1 MINLKGSVF
10 KNIVREIWDTKARF
24 LSILAI
30 IGLGVGF
37 FVGVKAAGPS
47 MINTLVNYASE
58 QNMMDVRLVS
68 SVGFDDDDV
77 AEIEKTQGVAQLQT
91 GYFADAVMSD
101 GSKKS
106 VVRIHSLGED
116 DKINVPVLEEGRLPQ
131 NSGEIVVENA
141 SYATPIEIGSK
152 ITLENTV
159 VSRTTGEK
167 EEIPLKCSEFTV
179 VGKVKSPLYISFQ
192 KGNTTVGNGTI
203 SYYMMILPQDFTSER
218 YTELYLVSDYSAS
231 GGYPYSDEYNSEID
245 SLTQRLETVCD
256 ERLDVFD
263 KNEIEPKRQEVAD
276 GIEELKDAMAKTDG
290 ELESVYKQIQQL
302 QTQYEKQVLPS
313 GNKALIAGTKAQID
327 IAMQQYQSGK
337 AAADAKFMQ
346 EKQNIADAQKQ
357 LEQFDDIKSFVTTRD
372 DSPGYAEYQDN
383 AGRVDAVATV
393 FPVFFLLV
401 AVLVCVTTMTRM
413 VEERRTEIGT
423 FKALGYA
430 NGTIIS
436 KYVIYSTVAGVVGC
450 AAGCVLGCV
459 SLPNII
465 FYAYAMVYHIKNM
478 DSVIPWGFILGGFA
492 VSVLCTAMVS
502 WFTCRSELKR
512 TPASLMRPKTPKA
525 GKRNLLERIGFIWSR
540 MKFTSKV
547 TTRNLFRYKARFFM
561 TVLGVAGCTAL
572 IVAAFGLMDAVG
584 GIVDKQFGEICRYNL
599 SIVFSESKTGD
610 DADKFIEELTTQYS
624 VKNSMPVYQNQV
636 TVFDNRSDATYG
648 DTYLVVPSEP
658 DRLRAT
664 IDLHSRKTGEDIELV
679 DGGCV
684 MSEKLADNMGL
695 KIGDEFEIK
704 DIDDK
709 VVKLKLSSICE
720 NYLYSYIYITPEYYN
735 ECFGED
741 VSYNMID
748 TSFDYGDEDERN
760 ALAQELLKNDEIV
773 AANYTDTGIE
783 NFRKMLTT
791 LNSVV
796 CVLIVCA
803 AALAFVVLYN
813 LTNINIA
820 ERAREIATIKVL
832 GFYNR
837 EVSGY
842 IYRENVVL
850 TVIGALAGLV
860 LGVFLTS
867 FIVHTVEVDIVM
879 FGRDIMPQS
888 FLYALGL
895 TFLFAIIVNFF
906 MYFKMKKI
914 DMVES
919 LKSIE

>member
-91 GYFADAVMSD
+91 GYFTDAVMSD

-141 SYATPIEIGSK
+141 SYANPIEIGSK

-256 ERLDVFD
+256 ERIEVFD

-276 GIEELKDAMAKTDG
+276 GIEELKDAMAKTDS

-465 FYAYAMVYHIKNM
+465 FYAYAMLYHIKNM

-540 MKFTSKV
+540 MKFT
-547 TTRNLFRYKARFFM
+547 
-561 TVLGVAGCTAL
+561 
-572 IVAAFGLMDAVG
+572 
-584 GIVDKQFGEICRYNL
+584 
-599 SIVFSESKTGD
+599 
-610 DADKFIEELTTQYS
+610 
-624 VKNSMPVYQNQV
+624 
-636 TVFDNRSDATYG
+636 
-648 DTYLVVPSEP
+648 
-658 DRLRAT
+658 
-664 IDLHSRKTGEDIELV
+664 
-679 DGGCV
+679 
-684 MSEKLADNMGL
+684 
-695 KIGDEFEIK
+695 
-704 DIDDK
+704 
-709 VVKLKLSSICE
+709 
-720 NYLYSYIYITPEYYN
+720 
-735 ECFGED
+735 
-741 VSYNMID
+741 
-748 TSFDYGDEDERN
+748 
-760 ALAQELLKNDEIV
+760 
-773 AANYTDTGIE
+773 
-783 NFRKMLTT
+783 
-791 LNSVV
+791 
-796 CVLIVCA
+796 
-803 AALAFVVLYN
+803 
-813 LTNINIA
+813 
-820 ERAREIATIKVL
+820 
-832 GFYNR
+832 
-837 EVSGY
+837 
-842 IYRENVVL
+842 
-850 TVIGALAGLV
+850 
-860 LGVFLTS
+860 
-867 FIVHTVEVDIVM
+867 
-879 FGRDIMPQS
+879 
-888 FLYALGL
+888 
-895 TFLFAIIVNFF
+895 
-906 MYFKMKKI
+906 
-914 DMVES
+914 
-919 LKSIE
+919 